1 MTENKKSG
9 VPGEESLIPG
19 YKWIVID
26 PGLLGGQPTIR
37 GTRISVAHIL
47 ECLAG
52 GMTFQEIAE
61 DYGVPPESFPEAM
74 KYAASLAGDPER
86 VAS

>member
-1 MTENKKSG
+1 MTENKKTG
-9 VPGEESLIPG
+9 VPGKESLVPG
-19 YKWIVID
+19 YQWIVID
-26 PGLLGGQPTIR
+26 PGLLGGQPAIL

-52 GMTFQEIAE
+52 GMNFQEIAE

-74 KYAASLAGDPER
+74 KYAASLVGEPQR